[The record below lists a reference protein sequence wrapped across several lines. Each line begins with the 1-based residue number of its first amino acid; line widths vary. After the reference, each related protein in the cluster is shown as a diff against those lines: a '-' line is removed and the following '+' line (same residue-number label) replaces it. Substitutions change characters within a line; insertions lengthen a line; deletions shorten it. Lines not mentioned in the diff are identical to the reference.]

1 MPSLRDIRRRIAS
14 VKNTQQITNA
24 MKMVSA
30 AKLQRA
36 QDRVLA
42 ARPYS
47 QRLRQVLEHLDA
59 RVRPGIHPLLAP
71 RDRGKTLLVVV
82 TSDRG
87 LCGGFNGNVQRA
99 AAELLRELGG
109 NENVDIITI
118 GRKGRDFLTYRRY
131 ELQAS
136 YMDLFTRQVAYEQA
150 VELAATIL
158 AAYEGTP
165 GDAED
170 DYGYPPLPPPTG
182 EGNQTLPPLTGE
194 GNQTLPPLTG
204 EGNQTLPP
212 PHGGGNQALPPP
224 AWGGDQGGEGAAGYK
239 NVLVLYNRFGSAVQ
253 QVVTTLQLL
262 PMSGHTTTDA
272 EPSEPFDF
280 IYEPSAEAVLDSLL
294 RREVD
299 VQLFQVLLE
308 SFAGEHG
315 ARMTAMDSATENAS
329 EMIASLTLTFNRA
342 RQAAITKELI
352 EVVSGADAL

>member
-59 RVRPGIHPLLAP
+59 RVRPDVHPLLTP
-71 RDRGKTLLVVV
+71 RDGGKTLLVLV

-99 AAELLRELGG
+99 AVELLGELGG

-131 ELQAS
+131 AMQAS

-158 AAYEGTP
+158 AAYEGTQD
-165 GDAED
+165 DAED
-170 DYGYPPLPPPTG
+170 DDYGY
-182 EGNQTLPPLTGE
+182 
-194 GNQTLPPLTG
+194 
-204 EGNQTLPP
+204 
-212 PHGGGNQALPPP
+212 
-224 AWGGDQGGEGAAGYK
+224 AGYADEASETAVGYK
-239 NVLVLYNRFGSAVQ
+239 SVLVLYNRFGSAVH

-272 EPSEPFDF
+272 EPAEPFDF

>member
-1 MPSLRDIRRRIAS
+1 MPSLRDIRRRIVS

-59 RVRPGIHPLLAP
+59 RVRPDIHPLLAP
-71 RDRGKTLLVVV
+71 RNSGKTLLVLV

-99 AAELLRELGG
+99 AAELLGG
-109 NENVDIITI
+109 NENVDIITV

-131 ELQAS
+131 DLQAS
-136 YMDLFTRQVAYEQA
+136 YVDLFTRQVAYEQA
-150 VELAATIL
+150 VELSASIL
-158 AAYEGTP
+158 AAYEGAP
-165 GDAED
+165 ADDAD
-170 DYGYPPLPPPTG
+170 DYGYPA
-182 EGNQTLPPLTGE
+182 
-194 GNQTLPPLTG
+194 
-204 EGNQTLPP
+204 
-212 PHGGGNQALPPP
+212 GGSETEVA
-224 AWGGDQGGEGAAGYK
+224 YK

-253 QVVTTLQLL
+253 QVATTLQLL
-262 PMSGHTTTDA
+262 PMSGHATGDA
-272 EPSEPFDF
+272 EPAEPFDF
-280 IYEPSAEAVLDSLL
+280 IYEPSAAAVLDGLL

-315 ARMTAMDSATENAS
+315 ARMTAMDSATENAT
-329 EMIASLTLTFNRA
+329 EMIASLTLTYNRA

>member
-1 MPSLRDIRRRIAS
+1 MPSLRDIRRRIVS

-71 RDRGKTLLVVV
+71 RDSGKTLLVLV

-165 GDAED
+165 DDAED
-170 DYGYPPLPPPTG
+170 DDYGYTD
-182 EGNQTLPPLTGE
+182 EAS
-194 GNQTLPPLTG
+194 
-204 EGNQTLPP
+204 
-212 PHGGGNQALPPP
+212 QA
-224 AWGGDQGGEGAAGYK
+224 AAGYK
-239 NVLVLYNRFGSAVQ
+239 DVLVLYNRFGSAVH
-253 QVVTTLQLL
+253 QVATTLQLL
-262 PMSGHTTTDA
+262 PMSGHTTMDA
-272 EPSEPFDF
+272 EPAEPFDF
-280 IYEPSAEAVLDSLL
+280 IYEPSVEAVLDSLL

-299 VQLFQVLLE
+299 VQLFQVLME

-329 EMIASLTLTFNRA
+329 DMIASLTLTFNRA

>member
-1 MPSLRDIRRRIAS
+1 ML
-14 VKNTQQITNA
+14 
-24 MKMVSA
+24 
-30 AKLQRA
+30 
-36 QDRVLA
+36 
-42 ARPYS
+42 
-47 QRLRQVLEHLDA
+47 
-59 RVRPGIHPLLAP
+59 
-71 RDRGKTLLVVV
+71 V

-87 LCGGFNGNVQRA
+87 LCGGFNGNAQRA

-109 NENVDIITI
+109 NDNVDIITI

-170 DYGYPPLPPPTG
+170 DDYGYPG
-182 EGNQTLPPLTGE
+182 EDSGE
-194 GNQTLPPLTG
+194 
-204 EGNQTLPP
+204 
-212 PHGGGNQALPPP
+212 
-224 AWGGDQGGEGAAGYK
+224 AAGYK

>member
-59 RVRPGIHPLLAP
+59 RVRPDIHPLLAP
-71 RDRGKTLLVVV
+71 RDSGKTLLVLV

-99 AAELLRELGG
+99 AAEMLRELGG
-109 NENVDIITI
+109 NENVNIITV

-131 ELQAS
+131 DLQAS

-150 VELAATIL
+150 VELATTIL
-158 AAYEGTP
+158 AAYEGAP
-165 GDAED
+165 GDSGDEA
-170 DYGYPPLPPPTG
+170 YGYPD
-182 EGNQTLPPLTGE
+182 EDAE
-194 GNQTLPPLTG
+194 
-204 EGNQTLPP
+204 
-212 PHGGGNQALPPP
+212 AI
-224 AWGGDQGGEGAAGYK
+224 AGYK

-253 QVVTTLQLL
+253 QVATTLQLL
-262 PMSGHTTTDA
+262 PMSGHTTMDA
-272 EPSEPFDF
+272 EPTEPFDF
-280 IYEPSAEAVLDSLL
+280 IYEPSVEEVLDGLL

-329 EMIASLTLTFNRA
+329 EMIGSLTLTYNRA

>member
-47 QRLRQVLEHLDA
+47 QRLQQVLEHLDA
-59 RVRPGIHPLLAP
+59 RVRPDIHPLLTP
-71 RDRGKTLLVVV
+71 RDSGRTLLVLV

-118 GRKGRDFLTYRRY
+118 GRKGRDFLAYRRY
-131 ELQAS
+131 EMQAS

-158 AAYEGTP
+158 AAYENTP
-165 GDAED
+165 GDAEGD
-170 DYGYPPLPPPTG
+170 SHGYRDEASET
-182 EGNQTLPPLTGE
+182 
-194 GNQTLPPLTG
+194 
-204 EGNQTLPP
+204 
-212 PHGGGNQALPPP
+212 
-224 AWGGDQGGEGAAGYK
+224 AAGYK

-272 EPSEPFDF
+272 EPTEPFDF

>member
-47 QRLRQVLEHLDA
+47 QRLQQVLEHLNA
-59 RVRPGIHPLLAP
+59 RVRPDIHPLLAP
-71 RDRGKTLLVVV
+71 RDRGKTLLVLV

-109 NENVDIITI
+109 NENVDVITV
-118 GRKGRDFLTYRRY
+118 GRKGRDFLAYRRY

-170 DYGYPPLPPPTG
+170 DDYGYADEVT
-182 EGNQTLPPLTGE
+182 E
-194 GNQTLPPLTG
+194 
-204 EGNQTLPP
+204 
-212 PHGGGNQALPPP
+212 A
-224 AWGGDQGGEGAAGYK
+224 AAGYK

-272 EPSEPFDF
+272 EPTEPFDF
-280 IYEPSAEAVLDSLL
+280 IYEPSVEAVLDSLL

-299 VQLFQVLLE
+299 VQLFQVLME

>member
-47 QRLRQVLEHLDA
+47 RRLRQVLDHLDA
-59 RVRPGIHPLLAP
+59 RVRPDIHPLLAP

-109 NENVDIITI
+109 NDNVDIITI

-165 GDAED
+165 GDVEDD
-170 DYGYPPLPPPTG
+170 DYGYPPLPPPSW
-182 EGNQTLPPLTGE
+182 
-194 GNQTLPPLTG
+194 
-204 EGNQTLPP
+204 
-212 PHGGGNQALPPP
+212 GGN
-224 AWGGDQGGEGAAGYK
+224 QGGEGAAGYK

-280 IYEPSAEAVLDSLL
+280 IYEPSAKAVLDSLL